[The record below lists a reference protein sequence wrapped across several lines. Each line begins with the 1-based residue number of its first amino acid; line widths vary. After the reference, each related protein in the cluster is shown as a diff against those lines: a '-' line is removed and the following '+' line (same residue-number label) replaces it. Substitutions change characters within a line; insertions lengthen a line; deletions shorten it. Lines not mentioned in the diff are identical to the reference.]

1 MTVKELI
8 GKLRKMPP
16 CAQVV
21 WQDHDHSEREF
32 NDYVGQVVDA
42 TDELSPDSKT
52 RIVALRG

>member
-21 WQDHDHSEREF
+21 WQDHDQSEDEF

-42 TDELSPDSKT
+42 TDELSQDPET